1 MAQATATGSKEQLWS
16 LIHAQRDRIADVL
29 ATLDEQEWLTQSLCD
44 AWTVRQMAAH
54 CLETQTMT
62 PPVFI
67 GRFIASGF
75 RFHVMSAKNVAR
87 HDAESTTQLLA
98 EYRASAHRTTAPPG
112 PSVTW
117 LGEAV
122 IHGEDIARPTKRH
135 IDVDPEALAMVADFT
150 LKTTALL
157 HGKQRGAGL
166 KLTATDID
174 WSAGEGAEVSGPAA
188 SLIIALCGRKAGL
201 DELTGDG
208 VEMLR
213 ARQGAAAG

>member
-1 MAQATATGSKEQLWS
+1 MAQATATGSKEQLWT
-16 LIHAQRDRIADVL
+16 LIHTQRDRVGDLL
-29 ATLDEQEWLTQSLCD
+29 ATLNDQEWLAQSLCD
-44 AWTVRQMAAH
+44 AWNVREVAAH
-54 CLETQTMT
+54 CIETQLMT
-62 PPVFI
+62 PPLFM

-87 HDAESTTQLLA
+87 HSGESTTQLLE
-98 EYRASAHRTTAPPG
+98 EYRATAHRTTSPPG

-135 IDVDPEALAMVADFT
+135 IDVDPAALAMVADFT

-174 WSAGEGAEVSGPAA
+174 WNAGDGPEVRGPAA
-188 SLIIALCGRKAGL
+188 SLIIALAGRTAGL
-201 DELTGDG
+201 DDLTGDG
-208 VEMLR
+208 VEALR